1 MTSLIRWN
9 SRPVLFRD
17 DVDKLFDSLSREWV
31 ATFTPAVDIEESQDA
46 FVLHFDVPGID
57 AKDVKVQLLG
67 DTLTIRGER
76 KEHARESRNMHRV
89 ERAYGTFERSFTLGV
104 PVQSDQ
110 VRATYRDGVLEVR
123 VPKAEEAKVREID
136 IQVQA

>member
-17 DVDKLFDSLSREWV
+17 DVDKLFDSLSREWL
-31 ATFTPAVDIEESQDA
+31 ATFTPSVDIEESKDE

-57 AKDVKVQLLG
+57 PKGVKVQLLG

-76 KEHARESRNMHRV
+76 KERARESRNMHRV

-104 PVQSDQ
+104 PVQSDK
-110 VRATYRDGVLEVR
+110 VHASYRDGVLEVH

>member
-17 DVDKLFDSLSREWV
+17 DVDNLFDSLSREW
-31 ATFTPAVDIEESQDA
+31 ASAFTPAVDIEESKDEL
-46 FVLHFDVPGID
+46 VLQFDIPGID
-57 AKDVKVQLLG
+57 PKDVKLNLIG

-76 KEHARESRNMHRV
+76 KERARESRNMHRV
-89 ERAYGTFERSFTLGV
+89 ERAYGTFERSFTLGM